1 MKHQVKLKVCGITN
15 EADAL
20 AAAQAGVDYLG
31 YVINYTMSPRFI
43 PPVAASRIV
52 QRVKQL
58 YPTVKHVAVLVSP
71 TTLFLNELAGLP
83 FDLFQVYGDVPQTSV
98 PIWKSVIV
106 RDEQDIVLIQN
117 TSDQVAAIHCDAGF
131 GSGQTIPHD
140 ILRQL
145 KVKKPLV
152 IAGGITI
159 NNVKEIIDL
168 CHPAV
173 VDVNSVVETVPGKK
187 DIKKIYALRQ
197 L

>member
-1 MKHQVKLKVCGITN
+1 MKLKVCGITN

-31 YVINYTMSPRFI
+31 YVINYTVSPRFI
-43 PPVAASRIV
+43 APATATHIV
-52 QRVKQL
+52 QRVKHL

-106 RDEQDIVLIQN
+106 RDEQDMISITQ
-117 TSDQVAAIHCDAGF
+117 TAGEVAAIHCDAGF
-131 GSGQTIPHD
+131 GSGQTIPYD
-140 ILRQL
+140 ILPQL

-152 IAGGITI
+152 ISGGITLE
-159 NNVKEIIDL
+159 NVKEIIQL

-173 VDVNSVVETVPGKK
+173 VDVNSGVETVPGKK
-187 DIKKIYALRQ
+187 DIQKIYALRQ
-197 L
+197 LIF